1 MAAKTKRAP
10 APPRSAAPV
19 AAAGPPPGSSFL
31 EWIGRHAGALALAL
45 VLIASGRVISTYTV
59 FNHTFDEPVH
69 IACGMEWLDRGV
81 YQWEYQHP
89 PLSRIAV
96 ALGPYLSGIRSQGVK
111 RVNGY
116 SRSYEGDA
124 ILYSGHHYDRT
135 LALARLGE
143 LPFFW
148 VACWVVWAWGRRSFG
163 PTIAVLALLLFTFEP
178 TILAHAGLATTDM
191 ALTAFLGAAFYCGMV
206 WVKRPTRANAAWFGL
221 TAGLM
226 VLSKFSCL
234 LFFPV
239 AAGAALAWWILAER
253 PGAARLTALAK
264 ERAPSFAGAVL
275 LACFVIWAGYRFSF
289 GDAGFWHLKLPAPEL
304 YAGIR
309 EVARHNAEGHTS
321 YLLGERSMSGFWC
334 FYLVALAVK
343 TPIGY
348 LALLLF
354 GFWLA
359 LEKQPGVPR
368 LWIPLVFAAAIAIAA
383 SCGRINIGLRH
394 ILPVYIGFSLLAAAA
409 IVRLVEMGAARRW
422 ILAAPV
428 LLTGWLCVS
437 SVAAHPDYIPY
448 FNEFA
453 GSQPEKI
460 LVDSDLDWGQ
470 DVKRLSAFLKKVH
483 APSVVFFN
491 QMIADFEGQ
500 HGFPPIP
507 KVSDALNPAPGWN
520 AVSLTFLKERRLGL
534 FEEHLDVQP
543 WPERIP
549 PMGRIGKGILIWYF
563 PENTR

>member
-1 MAAKTKRAP
+1 MPTKTKRAQKTSQAAAPPPP
-10 APPRSAAPV
+10 APAKPAPGV
-19 AAAGPPPGSSFL
+19 SLLA
-31 EWIGRHAGALALAL
+31 WIERHAVALAIGLAL
-45 VLIASGRVISTYTV
+45 LASIRIIATYTV

-69 IACGMEWLDRGV
+69 IACGMEWLDKGV

-96 ALGPYLSGIRSQGVK
+96 ALGPYLSGIRSQGVP
-111 RVNGY
+111 RLDGY

-124 ILYSGHHYDRT
+124 ILYYGHHYDRT
-135 LALARLGE
+135 LALARLGV

-148 VACWVVWAWGRRSFG
+148 VACWVVFAWGRRYFG
-163 PTIAVLALLLFTFEP
+163 AAIAALALLLFTFEP
-178 TILAHAGLATTDM
+178 TVLAHAGMATTDM
-191 ALTAFLGAAFYCGMV
+191 ALTAFLGAAFYRGMV
-206 WVKRPTRANAAWFGL
+206 WLEQPTRANTLWFGL

-226 VLSKFSCL
+226 VLSKFTCL
-234 LFFPV
+234 LFFPA
-239 AAGAALAWWILAER
+239 AAGAALAWWYLSRR
-253 PGAARLTALAK
+253 PGMARVIALVK
-264 ERAPSFAGAVL
+264 ERAPSFAGAVV
-275 LACFVIWAGYRFSF
+275 LACVVVWAGYRFSF

-321 YLLGERSMSGFWC
+321 YLLGERSMTGFWC
-334 FYLVALAVK
+334 FYLVSLAVK
-343 TPIGY
+343 TPVGY
-348 LALLLF
+348 LALMGF
-354 GFWLA
+354 GAVLA
-359 LEKQPGVPR
+359 LRKKDGVAG
-368 LWIPLVFAAAIAIAA
+368 LWIPLAFAGAITVAA

-394 ILPVYIGFSLLAAAA
+394 ILPVYIGFSLMAAAA
-409 IVRLVEMGAARRW
+409 IVKLVEMGAARRW
-422 ILAAPV
+422 MPAVPA

-437 SVAAHPDYIPY
+437 SLMAHPDYIPY

-470 DVKRLSAFLKKVH
+470 DVKRLAARLKKEH
-483 APSVVFFN
+483 AASVVFFN

-507 KVSDALNPAPGWN
+507 KVSDALYPARGWN
-520 AVSLTFLKERRLGL
+520 AVSLTFLKERRMGL

-549 PMGRIGKGILIWYF
+549 PMDRVGKGILLWYF
-563 PENTR
+563 R